1 MRHPG
6 HHFICH
12 GAVVRAVASTAGRQA
27 QIIPGLECC
36 RERPQSKKPNK
47 KDGKPAL
54 HPSLML
60 HDERITPVD
69 RQPRCVL
76 RYHRFIAVSSTLPE
90 EFPVSQ
96 ENASSSSTE
105 LSAQAAC
112 TRRPLRIAL
121 FGFGTV
127 GSSVA
132 RILVESKTEG
142 VELTHIY
149 NRNVARKRVDWTA
162 PNVVWSEDADAV
174 LASDVDVI
182 VELAGGL
189 DPAGEWVRRALEAGK
204 SVVTANKK
212 LIAYHGVELER
223 LAAAKGGHLKY
234 GAAVAGGIPVIPGI
248 EQGLAGD
255 RIESMEG
262 ILNGTCN
269 FILSK
274 MEAGAEY
281 ATVLATAQAKGYAEA
296 DPTEDVGGF
305 DARAKLAI
313 LMRLALRV
321 VVDPE
326 EIVPQPITAV
336 TAVDFSYARD
346 LGCTIRQVARA
357 EESGGNVAAT
367 VGPMLVDKK
376 SPLAWSRGTENMVI
390 LTGHYGGD
398 VVFSGHGA
406 GGHPTAVAVVSDLL
420 ALAHGSRRVAVPST
434 PACIG
439 AEFEVPHYIRFLV
452 NDRPGIVAEITG
464 ALARE
469 RINIRAIVQKPGYPA
484 HALPFVV
491 TVEPCKSSALKRAL
505 ASISR
510 MDCLLEEP
518 LDLQMLE

>member
-1 MRHPG
+1 MSEAQRPSSPPEQSDS
-6 HHFICH
+6 
-12 GAVVRAVASTAGRQA
+12 AALNST
-27 QIIPGLECC
+27 
-36 RERPQSKKPNK
+36 
-47 KDGKPAL
+47 
-54 HPSLML
+54 
-60 HDERITPVD
+60 V
-69 RQPRCVL
+69 
-76 RYHRFIAVSSTLPE
+76 
-90 EFPVSQ
+90 
-96 ENASSSSTE
+96 
-105 LSAQAAC
+105 
-112 TRRPLRIAL
+112 RRPLRIAL

-132 RILVESKTEG
+132 RILVESKPQG
-142 VELTHIY
+142 LQLTHVF
-149 NRNVARKRVDWTA
+149 NRGVSRKRVPWA
-162 PNVVWSEDADAV
+162 PAGLVWSEDADAV

-182 VELAGGL
+182 VELVGGL
-189 DPAGEWVRRALEAGK
+189 DPAGAWIRRALEAGK

-212 LIAYHGVELER
+212 LIAYHGIDLER
-223 LAAAKGGHLKY
+223 LAASKGGHLKY
-234 GAAVAGGIPVIPGI
+234 GAAVAGGIPVIPGL

-255 RIESMEG
+255 RIERMEG

-274 MEAGAEY
+274 MDEGAEY
-281 ATVLATAQAKGYAEA
+281 SAVLAEAQAKGYAEA

-336 TAVDFSYARD
+336 SAVDFSYARI

-357 EESGGNVAAT
+357 QQVKGRVAAT
-367 VGPMLVDKK
+367 VGPMLVDLR
-376 SPLAWSRGTENMVI
+376 SPLAWSRGTENMVV

-420 ALAHGSRRVAVPST
+420 ALAHDSRRVEIPST
-434 PACIG
+434 PARLG
-439 AEFEVPHYIRFLV
+439 AEFEVPHYIRFTV
-452 NDRPGIVAEITG
+452 VDRPGIVSEITG
-464 ALARE
+464 ALAKE
-469 RINIRAIVQKPGYPA
+469 RINIRAIVQKPGYPQ

-491 TVEPCKSSALKRAL
+491 TVEPCKSSAMQRAL
-505 ASISR
+505 AAFR
-510 MDCLLEEP
+510 TMDCLIEEP

>member
-1 MRHPG
+1 LR
-6 HHFICH
+6 
-12 GAVVRAVASTAGRQA
+12 SLNQ
-27 QIIPGLECC
+27 
-36 RERPQSKKPNK
+36 QSEENTVS
-47 KDGKPAL
+47 DGKTSAL
-54 HPSLML
+54 LEKLAGSEPG
-60 HDERITPVD
+60 
-69 RQPRCVL
+69 
-76 RYHRFIAVSSTLPE
+76 F
-90 EFPVSQ
+90 
-96 ENASSSSTE
+96 
-105 LSAQAAC
+105 
-112 TRRPLRIAL
+112 RRPLRIAL

-132 RILVESKTEG
+132 RILVESKPQEL
-142 VELTHIY
+142 ELTHVF
-149 NRNVARKRVDWTA
+149 NRGVARKRADWA
-162 PNVVWSEDADAV
+162 PESVFWSEDAEAV
-174 LASDVDVI
+174 LSADVDVV
-182 VELAGGL
+182 VELVGGL
-189 DPAGEWVRRALEAGK
+189 DPAGAWVRKALEAGK

-212 LIAYHGVELER
+212 LIAFHGVELER
-223 LAAAKGGHLKY
+223 IAAAKGGHLKY
-234 GAAVAGGIPVIPGI
+234 GAAVAGGIPVIPGL

-255 RIESMEG
+255 RIERIEG

-281 ATVLATAQAKGYAEA
+281 GPVLAEAQAKGYAEA

-321 VVDPE
+321 MVDLE
-326 EIVPQPITAV
+326 EIVPRPITAV

-357 EESGGNVAAT
+357 EQTDGRVAAT
-367 VGPMLVDKK
+367 VGPMLVDVH

-420 ALAHGSRRVAVPST
+420 ALAHGSRRVEIPSVPASV
-434 PACIG
+434 G

-452 NDRPGIVAEITG
+452 VDRPGIVAEITG

-484 HALPFVV
+484 DALPFVV

-505 ASISR
+505 ESIR
-510 MDCLLEEP
+510 AQDYLIGEP

>member
-1 MRHPG
+1 MPE
-6 HHFICH
+6 
-12 GAVVRAVASTAGRQA
+12 TTLQ
-27 QIIPGLECC
+27 PGLVQET
-36 RERPQSKKPNK
+36 R
-47 KDGKPAL
+47 AL
-54 HPSLML
+54 
-60 HDERITPVD
+60 
-69 RQPRCVL
+69 
-76 RYHRFIAVSSTLPE
+76 
-90 EFPVSQ
+90 
-96 ENASSSSTE
+96 
-105 LSAQAAC
+105 
-112 TRRPLRIAL
+112 RPLRIAL

-132 RILVESKTEG
+132 RILSESKPDG
-142 VELTHIY
+142 LQLTHVC
-149 NRNVARKRVDWTA
+149 NRNVARKRVDWA
-162 PNVVWSEDADAV
+162 GPAVEWSEDAEAV
-174 LASDVDVI
+174 LASDADVV
-182 VELAGGL
+182 VELVGGL
-189 DPAGEWVRRALEAGK
+189 DPAGTWVRRALEAGK

-212 LIAYHGVELER
+212 LIAFYGVELER
-223 LAAAKGGHLKY
+223 LAAAHGGHIKY

-255 RIESMEG
+255 RIERIEG

-269 FILSK
+269 FILSR

-281 ATVLATAQAKGYAEA
+281 AAVLAAAQANGYAEA

-321 VVDPE
+321 AIDPE
-326 EIVPQPITAV
+326 EIVPRPITEV

-357 EESGGNVAAT
+357 QKAGGTVAAT
-367 VGPMLVDKK
+367 VGPMLVDQR
-376 SPLAWSRGTENMVI
+376 SPLAWSRGTENMVV
-390 LTGHYGGD
+390 LSGHYGGD

-420 ALAHGSRRVAVPST
+420 ALAHGSRRVEIPS
-434 PACIG
+434 AKASVG

-469 RINIRAIVQKPGYPA
+469 RINIRAIVQKAGYPP

-491 TVEPCKSSALKRAL
+491 TVEPCKSSALQRAL
-505 ASISR
+505 ASIR
-510 MDCLLEEP
+510 TMDCLLEPP

>member
-1 MRHPG
+1 
-6 HHFICH
+6 
-12 GAVVRAVASTAGRQA
+12 
-27 QIIPGLECC
+27 L
-36 RERPQSKKPNK
+36 
-47 KDGKPAL
+47 
-54 HPSLML
+54 SL
-60 HDERITPVD
+60 
-69 RQPRCVL
+69 
-76 RYHRFIAVSSTLPE
+76 SSLQKE
-90 EFPVSQ
+90 EMPVSEAKVSVSPQ
-96 ENASSSSTE
+96 P
-105 LSAQAAC
+105 LSPPAAHERRV
-112 TRRPLRIAL
+112 RRPLRIAL

-132 RILVESKTEG
+132 RILVESKPQG
-142 VELTHIY
+142 LELTHIF
-149 NRNVARKRVDWTA
+149 NRGVERKRVDWV
-162 PNVVWSEDADAV
+162 PSSVVWTEDADAV
-174 LASDVDVI
+174 LASDVDVL

-189 DPAGEWVRRALEAGK
+189 DPAGGWVRTALNAGK

-212 LIAYHGVELER
+212 LIAYQGVELER

-234 GAAVAGGIPVIPGI
+234 GAAVAGGIPVIPGL
-248 EQGLAGD
+248 EQGMAGD
-255 RIESMEG
+255 RIERIEG

-274 MEAGAEY
+274 METGAEY
-281 ATVLATAQAKGYAEA
+281 ATVLAEAQAKGYAEA

-321 VVDPE
+321 AVDPE
-326 EIVPQPITAV
+326 EIVPRPITAV

-357 EESGGNVAAT
+357 ERTQDQLAAT
-367 VGPMLVDKK
+367 VGPMLVDLH

-398 VVFSGHGA
+398 VVFSGRGA

-420 ALAHGSRRVAVPST
+420 ALAHGSRRVQLPSA
-434 PACIG
+434 PARVG

-452 NDRPGIVAEITG
+452 VDRPGIVAAITA
-464 ALARE
+464 ALAKE
-469 RINIRAIVQKPGYPA
+469 SINIRAIVQKAGYPQ

-491 TVEPCKSSALKRAL
+491 TVEPCKHSALQRAL
-505 ASISR
+505 ASIR
-510 MDCLLEEP
+510 TMDCMLEEP